1 MLTLAV
7 FHQEDERAMHSE
19 TQQTPATAGDALP
32 LLALLQ
38 HGLRVLTDEFVQR
51 MEAAGVDPITPAHA
65 IVLMHLGQESPLT
78 VAELARRADVTR
90 QTMHRA
96 VMQLVDEG
104 ILTSAPGTGFPRS
117 TLIGLTAA
125 GEQRRDLA
133 RGILDELDRELAE
146 EVGQGAV
153 EELRGALGRAWGR

>member
-1 MLTLAV
+1 ML
-7 FHQEDERAMHSE
+7 DE
-19 TQQTPATAGDALP
+19 TQKTSATGRDALP

-38 HGLRVLTDEFVQR
+38 RGLRVLTDEFVQR
-51 MEAAGVDPITPAHA
+51 MEAAGTDPITPAHA

-104 ILTSAPGTGFPRS
+104 ILTSTPGSGFPRS
-117 TLIGLTAA
+117 TLIGLMEA
-125 GEQRRDLA
+125 GERRRDLA
-133 RGILDELDRELAE
+133 RGILDELDRELAQ
-146 EVGQGAV
+146 EVGADAV
-153 EELRGALGRAWGR
+153 EVLRGVLGRAWGR